1 MLNLLYD
8 LTYASRGNSGIP
20 KDTRSVAKILNRIP
34 NTRTG
39 YVVSPKSFIS
49 RYAITPRNRTVYT
62 SKLLSNVLQVKSS
75 LFFSNLPS
83 KYIRSILQSISLLPF
98 LRVTKLKPDQ
108 IKILIKQLQI
118 DSSELKPIPYFWV
131 LNISYLARFIRP
143 KFLGLFRLNTR
154 KTDVFIQQQ
163 IDPIRVNRNTKHIV
177 RLHDILPITHPFFF
191 STKAQLA
198 FRRGLVKMLSNKR
211 IIWVM
216 DTVASKNEFIELFGD
231 QLKVKVIPCEVG
243 SGWDSSKALK
253 DITKKS
259 FGRKSIFLVVGTI
272 EPRKNVELII
282 NTFLSLQNKDFL
294 DSKSYQLIIAG
305 SAGWMTGELLSQLRS
320 SKFGPNINFIEG
332 ASDTLISELYRKADY
347 IISASEAEGFGLTPL
362 EGMFFGC
369 IPIVSNIPQHREIM
383 STNAFYF
390 DTYEKSL
397 AIAIENAM
405 KIPSKERLSLRIK
418 GHKFV
423 TANYGEEA
431 ITQKWASLL
440 KSLNQKQ
447 S

>member
-1 MLNLLYD
+1 MLNVLYD
-8 LTYASRGNSGIP
+8 LTYAARGNSGIP

-39 YVVSPKSFIS
+39 YVISPKSFIS
-49 RYAITPRNRTVYT
+49 RYAFTPRSRPVST
-62 SKLLSNVLQVKSS
+62 SKLLSNILQNKSS

-83 KYIRSILQSISLLPF
+83 KYVRSSLQSISLLPF
-98 LRVTKLKPDQ
+98 LSVTKLNPTQ

-118 DSSELKPIPYFWV
+118 NNSDLKPIPYFWV

-154 KTDVFIQQQ
+154 NTDVFIQQQ

-191 STKAQLA
+191 TTKAQLA
-198 FRRGLVKMLSNKR
+198 FRQGLVKMLGNKR

-216 DTVASKNEFIELFGD
+216 DTVASKNEFIEVFGD
-231 QLKVKVIPCEVG
+231 QLKVEVIPCEVG
-243 SGWDSSKALK
+243 SGWDSDKVLK

-259 FGRKSIFLVVGTI
+259 FGEKSIFLVVGTI
-272 EPRKNVELII
+272 EPRKNIELII

-294 DSKSYQLIIAG
+294 NSKNWQLIIAG
-305 SAGWMTGELLSQLRS
+305 SAGWLNGELLSQLRL
-320 SKFGPNINFIEG
+320 SKFGPDINFIEG
-332 ASDTLISELYRKADY
+332 ASDTFIGELYSRADF

-383 STNAFYF
+383 GTNALYF
-390 DTYEKSL
+390 DVYEKSL
-397 AIAIENAM
+397 TIAIKKAM
-405 KIPSKERLSLRIK
+405 EIPSKERLALRLK

-440 KSLNQKQ
+440 KKLKP
-447 S
+447 

>member
-1 MLNLLYD
+1 MLNVIYD
-8 LTYASRGNSGIP
+8 LTYAARGNSGVP

-39 YVVSPKSFIS
+39 YVISPKSLIS
-49 RYAITPRNRTVYT
+49 RYAFTSRSSPVST
-62 SKLLSNVLQVKSS
+62 SKLLSNVLQNKYS

-83 KYIRSILQSISLLPF
+83 KYVRSFLQSISLLPF
-98 LRVTKLKPDQ
+98 LSVTKLNPTQ
-108 IKILIKQLQI
+108 RKILFKQLQI
-118 DSSELKPIPYFWV
+118 NDSDLRPIPYFWV

-143 KFLGLFRLNTR
+143 KFLGLFRLKTR
-154 KTDVFIQQQ
+154 NIDVFIQQQ

-191 STKAQLA
+191 TTKAQLA
-198 FRRGLVKMLSNKR
+198 FRQGLVKMLSNQR

-231 QLKVKVIPCEVG
+231 QLKVEVIPCEVG
-243 SGWDSSKALK
+243 SGWDSGKALK
-253 DITKKS
+253 NITKKS
-259 FGRKSIFLVVGTI
+259 LKKTSIFLVVATI
-272 EPRKNVELII
+272 EPRKNIELII
-282 NTFLSLQNKDFL
+282 NAFLAIQNRGFL
-294 DSKSYQLIIAG
+294 NSTSCQLIVAG
-305 SAGWMTGELLSQLRS
+305 SAGWIKSELLIQLRLG
-320 SKFGPNINFIEG
+320 KFGPNIKFIEG
-332 ASDTLISELYRKADY
+332 ASDTFIGELYSRADF

-383 STNAFYF
+383 GTNALYF

-397 AIAIENAM
+397 TIAIKKAM
-405 KIPSKERLSLRIK
+405 EIPSKERLALRLK

-423 TANYGEEA
+423 TANYSEEV

-440 KSLNQKQ
+440 KKLQP
-447 S
+447 

>member
-1 MLNLLYD
+1 MLNVLYD
-8 LTYASRGNSGIP
+8 LTYAARGNSGIP

-39 YVVSPKSFIS
+39 YVISPKSFIS
-49 RYAITPRNRTVYT
+49 RYAFTPRSRPVPT
-62 SKLLSNVLQVKSS
+62 SKLLSNVLQNKTS

-83 KYIRSILQSISLLPF
+83 KYVRSFLQSISLLPF
-98 LRVTKLKPDQ
+98 LSVTKLNPIQ

-118 DSSELKPIPYFWV
+118 NNADLKPIPYFWV
-131 LNISYLARFIRP
+131 FNISYLARFIRP
-143 KFLGLFRLNTR
+143 KFLGLFRLKTR
-154 KTDVFIQQQ
+154 NADVFIQQQ

-191 STKAQLA
+191 TPKAQLA
-198 FRRGLVKMLSNKR
+198 FRQGLVKMLRNKR
-211 IIWVM
+211 IIWVL
-216 DTVASKNEFIELFGD
+216 DTVASKNEFIELFGN
-231 QLKVKVIPCEVG
+231 QLKVEVIPCEVG
-243 SGWDSSKALK
+243 SGWDSGKVLK

-259 FGRKSIFLVVGTI
+259 LGKKSIFLVVGTI
-272 EPRKNVELII
+272 EPRKNIELII

-294 DSKSYQLIIAG
+294 NSTSHQLIIAG
-305 SAGWMTGELLSQLRS
+305 SAGWIDGELLSKLRS

-332 ASDTLISELYRKADY
+332 ASDTFIGKLYSRADF

-369 IPIVSNIPQHREIM
+369 IPIVSNIPQHRENM
-383 STNAFYF
+383 GTNALYF
-390 DTYEKSL
+390 DIYEKSL
-397 AIAIENAM
+397 TIAIEKAM
-405 KIPSKERLSLRIK
+405 KIPSKERLALRLK

-423 TANYGEEA
+423 TANYGEEV

-440 KSLNQKQ
+440 KKLKP
-447 S
+447 